1 MKRCLYCY
9 QLLDDESLNYH
20 SSCSKK
26 FFGTTVAPLLEYNNN
41 EIAQLGL
48 KVVSS
53 KIAVTGVQ
61 AKLSLHIDTGYSPKR
76 FTIVGLWG
84 EYILKPQTEHSR
96 KLPEVEDLTMHLAQ
110 LAKIPTVQHALIPLK
125 DGSLAYI
132 TKRADRDK
140 VRKIA
145 MEDMCQLTEHLT
157 EYKYKG
163 SYEQIAKTI
172 LKYSANPV
180 LDEVRF
186 YEQLL
191 FSFLTGNADMHL
203 KNFSLIK
210 DDAQGFVLMPAYD
223 MVATTLVNK
232 MDKEELALTL
242 NAKKRK
248 LRREDFIISFSHNEI
263 NTKQID
269 RIFSGFAKIIPTWF
283 EFISI
288 SFLPEDM
295 KLEYI
300 DLIKDR
306 ANRLKIEY

>member
-9 QLLDDESLNYH
+9 QLLGDESLNYH

-26 FFGTTVAPLLEYNNN
+26 FFGTTVAPLLDYNNN

-61 AKLSLHIDTGYSPKR
+61 AKVSLHI
-76 FTIVGLWG
+76 GLWG
-84 EYILKPQTEHSR
+84 EYILKPQTEHYR

-110 LAKIPTVQHALIPLK
+110 LAKISTVQHSLIPLK
-125 DGSLAYI
+125 DGSMAYI
-132 TKRADRDK
+132 TKRVDREK
-140 VRKIA
+140 GKKIA

-172 LKYSANPV
+172 LRYSANPV

-210 DDAQGFVLMPAYD
+210 DSAQGFVLMPAYD

-269 RIFSGFAKIIPTWF
+269 RIFARFAKIIPTWF

-306 ANRLKIEY
+306 AKRLKI